1 MDGGASQMGG
11 DGRTAVTC
19 RPAIAARR
27 RASFVGVAILIAGA
41 IGCKST
47 GSGVKRPPLPVHD
60 VKLPEKPIAP
70 RPAPPGI
77 PARYEDEK
85 AFSVWGILKRRFEAE
100 KGGFVARVKGYV
112 VEAPRCV
119 SGMKRCDRYHLVLAD
134 RETPYPGEPRL
145 VIADIPGSETSTPL
159 LGARIVVEGEFR
171 LQSKDYF
178 AAPDG
183 LISYRKLSTAPN
195 N

>member
-1 MDGGASQMGG
+1 MTRRFANGIRPAFVGGALLFAGVVSCKAT
-11 DGRTAVTC
+11 DGN
-19 RPAIAARR
+19 
-27 RASFVGVAILIAGA
+27 
-41 IGCKST
+41 
-47 GSGVKRPPLPVHD
+47 VKRPPLSIHA

-70 RPAPPGI
+70 RPTPPGI

-85 AFSVWGILKRRFEAE
+85 AFSVWGLLKRRFEAE

-134 RETPYPGEPRL
+134 RETPYPGDARV
-145 VIADIPGSETSTPL
+145 VIADIPSSEAATPL
-159 LGARIVVEGEFR
+159 LGARIIVEGEFR

-183 LISYRKLSTAPN
+183 LISFRKLSSLTN

>member
-1 MDGGASQMGG
+1 MKGFVILGLVLAALGLGCKEKGGGA
-11 DGRTAVTC
+11 AK
-19 RPAIAARR
+19 PA
-27 RASFVGVAILIAGA
+27 LQ
-41 IGCKST
+41 
-47 GSGVKRPPLPVHD
+47 LHD

-70 RPAPPGI
+70 RPTPAGI
-77 PARYEDEK
+77 PARYDDEK
-85 AFSVWGILKRRFEAE
+85 AFSVWGLLKRRSEAE

-119 SGMKRCDRYHLVLAD
+119 SGMKRCDRHHLVLAD
-134 RETPYPGEPRL
+134 RETLYPGEPRI
-145 VIADIPGSETSTPL
+145 VVADMPASEASTPL
-159 LGARIVVEGEFR
+159 LGARIIVEGEFR

-183 LISYRKLSTAPN
+183 LISFRKLSTLTN